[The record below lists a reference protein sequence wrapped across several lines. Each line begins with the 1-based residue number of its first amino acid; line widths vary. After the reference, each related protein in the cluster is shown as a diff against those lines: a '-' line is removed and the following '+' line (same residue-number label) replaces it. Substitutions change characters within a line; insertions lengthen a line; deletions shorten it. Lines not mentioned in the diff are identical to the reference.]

1 MDKPDLT
8 LTDPSIED
16 LVRLVT
22 RLTGRE
28 PTAAEIEEARAVLD
42 GDGMPAPT
50 SP

>member
-1 MDKPDLT
+1 MGQAPPVQAPERVDL
-8 LTDPSIED
+8 LMF
-16 LVRLVT
+16 LR
-22 RLTGRE
+22 RLTCRE